1 MTDRYKKRDIQI
13 MMERDI
19 GYGGAQ
25 WIMRQTDISNKII
38 ICLDRDREIGKDTKS
53 RYRQRP
59 SYYVVR
65 HLSIFVAPF

>member
-1 MTDRYKKRDIQI
+1 MDNETDRYIKQD
-13 MMERDI
+13 
-19 GYGGAQ
+19 
-25 WIMRQTDISNKII
+25 